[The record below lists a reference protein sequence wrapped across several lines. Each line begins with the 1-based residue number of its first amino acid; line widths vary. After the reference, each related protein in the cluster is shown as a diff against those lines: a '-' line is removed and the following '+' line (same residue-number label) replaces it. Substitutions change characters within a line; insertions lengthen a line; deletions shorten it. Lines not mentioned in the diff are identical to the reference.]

1 MKNKSKSK
9 NHFRDIVLS
18 LTILWMIF
26 IFLMSAQPADEST
39 NTSLFVGRTI
49 ASWTVPGFTD
59 WSQED
64 QLRLAETID
73 HPVRKTAH
81 ALEYTILGIL
91 ISLTLN
97 EYRKVSY
104 ESNMAIAFI
113 LGAAYAATD
122 EFHQL
127 FVPGRSGQLSDVALD
142 SLGVLAGCILVYV
155 LKKIIDARFG
165 AKRVSVP

>member
-1 MKNKSKSK
+1 MKNRTKSK
-9 NHFRDIVLS
+9 NHFRNL
-18 LTILWMIF
+18 LLCMTILWMTG

-49 ASWTVPGFTD
+49 ASLTVEGYSDRSP
-59 WSQED
+59 EE
-64 QLRLAETID
+64 QLKLAEMID

-81 ALEYTILGIL
+81 ILEYTILGIL

-97 EYRKVSY
+97 EYRRASY
-104 ESNMAIAFI
+104 ESSMAIAFI

-127 FVPGRSGQLSDVALD
+127 FVPGRSGQISDVALD
-142 SLGVLAGCILVYV
+142 SAGVLAGCFIVYV
-155 LKKIIDARFG
+155 LKKIIETGFAR
-165 AKRVSVP
+165 KRVSVP